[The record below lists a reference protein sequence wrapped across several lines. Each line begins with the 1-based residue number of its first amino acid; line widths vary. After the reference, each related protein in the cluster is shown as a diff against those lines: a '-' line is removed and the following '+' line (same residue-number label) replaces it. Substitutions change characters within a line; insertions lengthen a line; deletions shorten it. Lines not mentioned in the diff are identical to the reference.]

1 MSYNDPNDPNL
12 RTNPPRYRDQAD
24 SSTTMWVLALLVLI
38 LVVGGLFY
46 AANRN
51 SQTASN
57 KTTSSQTTGSGTTSP
72 TPAPSTSTPASPNPA
87 AR

>member
-1 MSYNDPNDPNL
+1 MTYNDPNDPNL
-12 RTNPPRYRDQAD
+12 RTNPPRYRDEAR
-24 SSTTMWVLALLVLI
+24 SNTTMWVLALLVLI

-57 KTTSSQTTGSGTTSP
+57 NTSPQTTGSGTTSP
-72 TPAPSTSTPASPNPA
+72 TPTPSTSTPPSPNPA
-87 AR
+87 TR